1 MQFSQGILD
10 IIGVFIGFISII
22 LLLSIL
28 VTSLVQ
34 AFQSSLRLRA
44 RNLKKGL
51 QSIIDTHWQLDSKAS
66 GDFAL
71 KALNAKHIC
80 ILGRKSDPT
89 TTVSRLIGPAISYIN
104 PKDLPE
110 ALREAGLEIGPQLER
125 KVLDSFNRIWN
136 QMENRFLNRI
146 RLLTL
151 LCSAVV
157 AGYFQFSAPELLSRL
172 SSDDQLRVRLV
183 GEVEGSLSSLSMRAG
198 NDAAVAALADLETQ
212 YPELKGE
219 IEALKSDG
227 GGKDVLAARLAE
239 VLADSSQD
247 RSAILNRYDQLF
259 EKALIEQKKVALRE
273 GEKAINALAK
283 INIAGWPH
291 GVAFY
296 YTAGAVQ
303 WGNLIGVLVTAILLS
318 FGAPFWFE
326 RLKNVVKFKDAL
338 SKGLKTE
345 DGGKR

>member
-1 MQFSQGILD
+1 MEFGQGILD

-22 LLLSIL
+22 LLLSVL

-51 QSIIDTHWQLDSKAS
+51 QSIVDTHWQLDSKTS
-66 GDFAL
+66 GDLAL

-110 ALREAGLEIGPQLER
+110 ALREAGLEIDPQLEQ

-136 QMENRFLNRI
+136 QME
-146 RLLTL
+146 
-151 LCSAVV
+151 
-157 AGYFQFSAPELLSRL
+157 
-172 SSDDQLRVRLV
+172 
-183 GEVEGSLSSLSMRAG
+183 
-198 NDAAVAALADLETQ
+198 TQ
-212 YPELKGE
+212 YPELAGK

-227 GGKDVLAARLAE
+227 GGKDVLAARLAA
-239 VLADSSQD
+239 VLTDSSQD
-247 RSAILNRYDQLF
+247 RSAILNRYDQLS

-273 GEKAINALAK
+273 GEKAINALA
-283 INIAGWPH
+283 
-291 GVAFY
+291 
-296 YTAGAVQ
+296 
-303 WGNLIGVLVTAILLS
+303 
-318 FGAPFWFE
+318 
-326 RLKNVVKFKDAL
+326 
-338 SKGLKTE
+338 
-345 DGGKR
+345 